1 MVTVDHNGTAFWHE
15 AYQLHGPSVM
25 AFLRSRVR
33 SRDDAEELLQETFV
47 RVMRAGADLPDQVR
61 ARAYLFTTAHNL
73 ARNHWRR
80 RRVSPLVDAEAP
92 LEVADVDTADARAR
106 LRSLF
111 ERLEDLVAGLA
122 PAHRTAFQLGV
133 LDRLPYREIADRTG
147 WSLAQVKINVY
158 RARRRVV
165 DGLGDLL
172 PGGEVRA

>member
-1 MVTVDHNGTAFWHE
+1 METVQTNGTAFWHE
-15 AYQLHGPSVM
+15 AYQLHGPSVL
-25 AFLRSRVR
+25 AFLRSRTR

-47 RVMRAGADLPDQVR
+47 RVMRAGADLPDQGR

-80 RRVSPLVDAEAP
+80 MRVSPLIAGGVETD
-92 LEVADVDTADARAR
+92 VADTDTADTRAR
-106 LRSLF
+106 LRALF
-111 ERLEDLVAGLA
+111 ERLERLLEGLA

-133 LDRLPYREIADRTG
+133 LDRLAYREIAERTG

-158 RARRRVV
+158 RARRKVV
-165 DGLGDLL
+165 EGLGDLL